1 MQNFCVISSDYCIS
15 SDSWCW
21 WMDGVCNDAASSL
34 SQWIHVYTRGYCRL
48 AQLDK
53 KTHNQRRSIWMI
65 CNLVIFGVC
74 PSLPCSPGTC
84 KAIAQRTFR
93 PKLQVHQVHVV
104 TQWLFKQHV
113 FSTLRTAGTLGRLSL
128 TPHTR
133 FDFLLLLYCFSCSPI
148 CRLPSL
154 THLCADLPPPATHQ
168 RTPPTREKLANF
180 FAEVCWHLSMDSS
193 LFCQRLRFC
202 KIPKSLED
210 IRCMLS
216 GSTCSTVPQPE
227 TSWNNLLDVPY
238 WQCALSSLFSPRTSE
253 LMCDGNKSH
262 QNSNIIR

>member
-1 MQNFCVISSDYCIS
+1 
-15 SDSWCW
+15 
-21 WMDGVCNDAASSL
+21 
-34 SQWIHVYTRGYCRL
+34 
-48 AQLDK
+48 
-53 KTHNQRRSIWMI
+53 MI

-104 TQWLFKQHV
+104 TQWLGLVWSSLACLFNTSNSRNLGSRSRSHPTRASTSSYFCTV
-113 FSTLRTAGTLGRLSL
+113 FLVHQSL
-128 TPHTR
+128 QTP
-133 FDFLLLLYCFSCSPI
+133 
-148 CRLPSL
+148 L
-154 THLCADLPPPATHQ
+154 TYAFMRRPAPPPSTHQ

-180 FAEVCWHLSMDSS
+180 FAEVCWHLSMDRS

-227 TSWNNLLDVPY
+227 TSWNNLLEVPY
-238 WQCALSSLFSPRTSE
+238 WQCALSSLFSPRTGE

>member
-1 MQNFCVISSDYCIS
+1 ML
-15 SDSWCW
+15 
-21 WMDGVCNDAASSL
+21 MDGWSLQRCGLFFEPVDTRIYTWILQVSSAR
-34 SQWIHVYTRGYCRL
+34 Q
-48 AQLDK
+48 

-74 PSLPCSPGTC
+74 PSLPSSPGTC

-154 THLCADLPPPATHQ
+154 THLCADLPPP
-168 RTPPTREKLANF
+168 PPTREL
-180 FAEVCWHLSMDSS
+180 H
-193 LFCQRLRFC
+193 R
-202 KIPKSLED
+202 
-210 IRCMLS
+210 
-216 GSTCSTVPQPE
+216 PE
-227 TSWNNLLDVPY
+227 KN
-238 WQCALSSLFSPRTSE
+238 
-253 LMCDGNKSH
+253 
-262 QNSNIIR
+262 